1 MKDSQG
7 AQFVGINTTSL
18 SFPKLCKNGKTA
30 QQVRNVIN
38 GINNE

>member
-18 SFPKLCKNGKTA
+18 SFPKLYKNGKTA
-30 QQVRNVIN
+30 HQVRDVIN
-38 GINNE
+38 GISNE